1 MLYILVETVSDFGVL
16 VVCDGVVIVA
26 IYRVALVEGVFV
38 VLLKKMVQIGVLFL
52 SPSIERFV
60 SDLYA

>member
-1 MLYILVETVSDFGVL
+1 LGEV
-16 VVCDGVVIVA
+16 
-26 IYRVALVEGVFV
+26 VFV